1 MSSENNLG
9 AIWQNH
15 KIKLKLVIGFL
26 KGTHPLSFVSLSIH
40 MSFPIGT
47 NVASCGIVIQ
57 VEFWGRLIKLI
68 RWSSVVQQQQQNFLL
83 ALSSKLKLPD
93 FVKYKSV

>member
-47 NVASCGIVIQ
+47 NVACV
-57 VEFWGRLIKLI
+57 VLWYK
-68 RWSSVVQQQQQNFLL
+68 SSSGVD
-83 ALSSKLKLPD
+83 LSSWSD
-93 FVKYKSV
+93 GAQ